1 MARKL
6 SDELKEGDPVSI
18 ALRGGAGWLSG
29 TVVWVH
35 EDQMLIKHNDAALRV
50 ETPYV
55 LVDLSEITGIALPR
69 EVDATAKSAGTPG
82 FLRG

>member
-6 SDELKEGDPVSI
+6 SEELKDGDAVSV
-18 ALRGGAGWLSG
+18 ALRGGAGWVRG
-29 TVVWVH
+29 TIVWIR
-35 EDQMLIKHNDAALRV
+35 EQQMLIKHADPSLGD

-69 EVDATAKSAGTPG
+69 EIEPLDEHAKTPG
-82 FLRG
+82 FLR

>member
-6 SDELKEGDPVSI
+6 SEELQEGDPVAV
-18 ALRGGAGWLSG
+18 ALRGGAGWVTG
-29 TVVWVH
+29 RVVWIR
-35 EDQMLIKHNDAALRV
+35 EEQMLIKHNDIGLQT
-50 ETPYV
+50 ETPFV

-69 EVDATAKSAGTPG
+69 EVPADPKHTATPG